1 MKNIA
6 TPPKLEI
13 AGLKDGRDITR
24 PFIGPLLYPLDT
36 VLRSQNHDYKV
47 YTALLRDSQLFSCL
61 QQRIA
66 KLIACETII
75 DAASDSDID
84 VAAADFLRDMLN
96 EIGWDAVCERMLY
109 AIFFGF
115 SIAEIQW
122 AYRDG
127 HHTIDRIEVRSQ
139 ERFRFDTELKPRLI
153 TPQNWQGEE
162 LPDRKFWTLTFGGHR
177 SDEPYG
183 LGLAHQL
190 YWLVYF
196 KRNGMKSWLKF
207 LDRFGHPLPLVKY
220 GANATDEQKQQALEI
235 ALSLAEDSAAAAPEG
250 LVFEL
255 VETARSGTADYTEL
269 IALLDSGISKIILS
283 QTMTTDS
290 GSSRSQAEVHGSV
303 ADAIVKSDADLLSE
317 SFNRTIGTWV
327 TELNF
332 PGATPP
338 RMYRKTQAD
347 QDLKTIVDRDKV
359 LFDMGYAPNT
369 EYIVETFGEGFRP
382 PEKGEA
388 SPIALNGAQ
397 VTALTTT
404 ISQAISDGWI
414 PELAVATIRASFP
427 TIGADLITAIAE
439 QLQAQVDKSA
449 ELLKP
454 QEAIASPE
462 QAAAQFGEVETTADF
477 AAKKAPKGKK
487 DCQKG
492 KICKGSCIAK
502 TKTCLGDMNPAQLKA
517 HKAAQ
522 AAARKVKAKGG
533 GGGAAA
539 VAATV
544 GNPVATVAPI
554 VPAKDSNGIPT
565 KDPYDK
571 TLSTFNAL
579 GVERS
584 YAGVDQVAGNSRLF
598 MARDIIKNG
607 SQQDIDT
614 FMKDQYLYHF
624 QGVKDDGSA
633 FSDRANYEFKALWNK
648 TSSAVRQ
655 ELADEFR
662 KTNNPV
668 IKKIAAEDLAKFDKN
683 KADKDKADEAAFFA
697 KKAAKTDEN
706 KPDLFDDLLGSV
718 AVSKVV
724 PTVTAALPTK
734 PETKPIDAKADIT
747 KNPGFG
753 LKQSKI
759 LDIESMG
766 RTNGKY
772 SEENVK
778 RILSDRTQVNIPVV
792 RQTGLESYSVVA
804 GNQSIFDYKEA
815 IKRDPSLKGRM
826 DVHIVQSLAEANSA
840 KKAFAIDAKYK
851 AETPSSKVPSFGLLD
866 LDSIQTGNPNR
877 FKKED
882 IEALSQMIQKNG
894 GNYLTPH
901 VKRTGLDS
909 FVADSKGEIAIHALR
924 AALKVNPQ
932 LVDRLKVAL
941 Y

>member
-47 YTALLRDSQLFSCL
+47 YTALLRDSQLFACL

-84 VAAADFLRDMLN
+84 VAAADFLRNMLN

-127 HHTIDRIEVRSQ
+127 HHTIDQIDVRSQ
-139 ERFRFDTELKPRLI
+139 ERFRFDTDLKPRLI
-153 TPQNWQGEE
+153 TSQNWQGDE

-303 ADAIVKSDADLLSE
+303 ADAIVKSDADLLCE

-449 ELLKP
+449 ELSKP
-454 QEAIASPE
+454 QEAIVSPE

-522 AAARKVKAKGG
+522 ASAKKAKAKGG
-533 GGGAAA
+533 GGGAAV

-544 GNPVATVAPI
+544 GNPVAPVVPVVQPI
-554 VPAKDSNGIPT
+554 VPP
-565 KDPYDK
+565 
-571 TLSTFNAL
+571 
-579 GVERS
+579 
-584 YAGVDQVAGNSRLF
+584 VA
-598 MARDIIKNG
+598 A
-607 SQQDIDT
+607 T
-614 FMKDQYLYHF
+614 
-624 QGVKDDGSA
+624 
-633 FSDRANYEFKALWNK
+633 
-648 TSSAVRQ
+648 
-655 ELADEFR
+655 
-662 KTNNPV
+662 
-668 IKKIAAEDLAKFDKN
+668 
-683 KADKDKADEAAFFA
+683 
-697 KKAAKTDEN
+697 
-706 KPDLFDDLLGSV
+706 
-718 AVSKVV
+718 
-724 PTVTAALPTK
+724 TVTAVAPTVPTK
-734 PETKPIDAKADIT
+734 PETKPIDAKTIPTPVPAPKVESKTDDELYNQAKNFLADSAQKNVAEKIDRIRAEFPQMT
-747 KNPGFG
+747 K
-753 LKQSKI
+753 
-759 LDIESMG
+759 
-766 RTNGKY
+766 
-772 SEENVK
+772 
-778 RILSDRTQVNIPVV
+778 
-792 RQTGLESYSVVA
+792 
-804 GNQSIFDYKEA
+804 
-815 IKRDPSLKGRM
+815 
-826 DVHIVQSLAEANSA
+826 AEANA
-840 KKAFAIDAKYK
+840 IATWIGTEGTAFNVKGDTIENYRAMNMGYYNSGAIPAKYRPQVDATNKLLESAYKKLPQPSIAYIQEKSLGKKPPVTFDPNNNLTRSLEFTPAQAK
-851 AETPSSKVPSFGLLD
+851 AYVQKYR
-866 LDSIQTGNPNR
+866 DSIGKEVTENYHLAATHLKKLDWAEKDANVQLSIKPRYGEKGQAKYVDY
-877 FKKED
+877 FKNKTSEGELIYPPGSKFKILGIREID
-882 IEALSQMIQKNG
+882 PMKDSIPKPLAKLPAKSKQLATLLAANLKFNGVSDEKGWQSYKNSTFKNVDSETTPANVKMIKAISLLSYAEMKALGGLSQSTQKK
-894 GNYLTPH
+894 YII
-901 VKRTGLDS
+901 DMEE
-909 FVADSKGEIAIHALR
+909 A
-924 AALKVNPQ
+924 
-932 LVDRLKVAL
+932 
-941 Y
+941 

>member
-1 MKNIA
+1 MKSIA

-47 YTALLRDSQLFSCL
+47 YTALLRDSQLFACL

-84 VAAADFLRDMLN
+84 VAAADFLRNMLN

-122 AYRDG
+122 TYRDG
-127 HHTIDRIEVRSQ
+127 HHTIDRIDVRSQ

-177 SDEPYG
+177 SDDPYG

-303 ADAIVKSDADLLSE
+303 ADSIVKSDADLISE
-317 SFNRTIGTWV
+317 SFNQTIGTWV

-347 QDLKTIVDRDKV
+347 KDLKAVVDRDKI

-449 ELLKP
+449 QLLKP

-462 QAAAQFGEVETTADF
+462 QAAAQFGEVVRETIDESRFLLLQNLDRAVDAMVLKANEIDSNDSVNYAIADRVGLLTADF

-492 KICKGSCIAK
+492 KICKGSCIARA
-502 TKTCLGDMNPAQLKA
+502 KTCLSDLNPAQLAA

-522 AAARKVKAKGG
+522 ASARKVKAKGG
-533 GGGAAA
+533 GGGAAV
-539 VAATV
+539 VAATA
-544 GNPVATVAPI
+544 NTTPVPVVAQKATVPVVAPS
-554 VPAKDSNGIPT
+554 VSTVLKPATAQKDKKNLDPETIKKGDQIILKEGKNKPAQEYEYHSTVNGELRFINS
-565 KDPYDK
+565 KDLSQFTVLSK
-571 TLSTFNAL
+571 TDFKDLSDYGILTI
-579 GVERS
+579 GPKS
-584 YAGVDQVAGNSRLF
+584 
-598 MARDIIKNG
+598 
-607 SQQDIDT
+607 
-614 FMKDQYLYHF
+614 
-624 QGVKDDGSA
+624 
-633 FSDRANYEFKALWNK
+633 
-648 TSSAVRQ
+648 
-655 ELADEFR
+655 
-662 KTNNPV
+662 KTN
-668 IKKIAAEDLAKFDKN
+668 KLT
-683 KADKDKADEAAFFA
+683 DKADSSGFIPGKTVFVA
-697 KKAAKTDEN
+697 KGIYDPIGFSNAGLAKNINEQYEYLGKAND
-706 KPDLFDDLLGSV
+706 GSL
-718 AVSKVV
+718 ALIGRKNATSFRLVSKDEINDFIK
-724 PTVTAALPTK
+724 L
-734 PETKPIDAKADIT
+734 
-747 KNPGFG
+747 
-753 LKQSKI
+753 
-759 LDIESMG
+759 
-766 RTNGKY
+766 GK
-772 SEENVK
+772 
-778 RILSDRTQVNIPVV
+778 
-792 RQTGLESYSVVA
+792 LEM
-804 GNQSIFDYKEA
+804 K
-815 IKRDPSLKGRM
+815 
-826 DVHIVQSLAEANSA
+826 
-840 KKAFAIDAKYK
+840 
-851 AETPSSKVPSFGLLD
+851 
-866 LDSIQTGNPNR
+866 
-877 FKKED
+877 
-882 IEALSQMIQKNG
+882 
-894 GNYLTPH
+894 
-901 VKRTGLDS
+901 
-909 FVADSKGEIAIHALR
+909 
-924 AALKVNPQ
+924 
-932 LVDRLKVAL
+932 
-941 Y
+941 

>member
-84 VAAADFLRDMLN
+84 VAAADFLRNMLN
-96 EIGWDAVCERMLY
+96 EIGWDAACERMLY

-439 QLQAQVDKSA
+439 QLQAQVNKSA

-462 QAAAQFGEVETTADF
+462 QAAAQFGDVETTADF

-544 GNPVATVAPI
+544 GNPVATVDPIVPI
-554 VPAKDSNGIPT
+554 VPAPPIVPIVPPTPTPTASESVENSGIL
-565 KDPYDK
+565 PYKKVKKLGSGAYGTVILTDRGTVIK
-571 TLSTFNAL
+571 LANVALSTKLEDAQN
-579 GVERS
+579 
-584 YAGVDQVAGNSRLF
+584 
-598 MARDIIKNG
+598 
-607 SQQDIDT
+607 
-614 FMKDQYLYHF
+614 
-624 QGVKDDGSA
+624 
-633 FSDRANYEFKALWNK
+633 EFA
-648 TSSAVRQ
+648 
-655 ELADEFR
+655 
-662 KTNNPV
+662 
-668 IKKIAAEDLAKFDKN
+668 
-683 KADKDKADEAAFFA
+683 
-697 KKAAKTDEN
+697 
-706 KPDLFDDLLGSV
+706 
-718 AVSKVV
+718 
-724 PTVTAALPTK
+724 
-734 PETKPIDAKADIT
+734 
-747 KNPGFG
+747 G
-753 LKQSKI
+753 LKQFEKLGIGPKAIGIDGKTIEMELIKGKTLFDIQKEGASPEQHQANQMKVSKALLELHRSGWVHGDAHHKNLLI
-759 LDIESMG
+759 DSG
-766 RTNGKY
+766 GK
-772 SEENVK
+772 
-778 RILSDRTQVNIPVV
+778 
-792 RQTGLESYSVVA
+792 
-804 GNQSIFDYKEA
+804 
-815 IKRDPSLKGRM
+815 
-826 DVHIVQSLAEANSA
+826 A
-840 KKAFAIDAKYK
+840 KIIDAGY
-851 AETPSSKVPSFGLLD
+851 AEKVPGQSSSASGYSDIVRSLEKHPALPKFEATMKPFVD
-866 LDSIQTGNPNR
+866 AYR
-877 FKKED
+877 REE
-882 IEALSQMIQKNG
+882 IEAYSLRDKEQRGPN
-894 GNYLTPH
+894 
-901 VKRTGLDS
+901 
-909 FVADSKGEIAIHALR
+909 ADI
-924 AALKVNPQ
+924 ALKK
-932 LVDRLKVAL
+932 LHDRYLSIADQFIK
-941 Y
+941 

>member
-47 YTALLRDSQLFSCL
+47 YTALLRDSQLFACL

-127 HHTIDRIEVRSQ
+127 HHTIDRIDVRSQ

-162 LPDRKFWTLTFGGHR
+162 LPDRKFWALTFGGHR

-269 IALLDSGISKIILS
+269 IALLDGGISKTILS

-347 QDLKTIVDRDKV
+347 QDLKAIADRDKV

-454 QEAIASPE
+454 QEAIVSPE
-462 QAAAQFGEVETTADF
+462 QAAAQFGEVEAETIDESRFLLLQNLDREVDAMVLKSHEVRSNDSVNYAIGDRVGLLTADF

-492 KICKGSCIAK
+492 KICKGSCIARA
-502 TKTCLGDMNPAQLKA
+502 KTCLGDMNPAQLKA
-517 HKAAQ
+517 HKSAQ

-533 GGGAAA
+533 GGGSTDPV

-554 VPAKDSNGIPT
+554 VPIVPAPPIVPIVPATPTPTASESVENPGILPYKKVKKLGSGAYGTVILTDRGTVIKLANGALSTKLEDAQNEFAGLKQFEKLGIGPKAIGIDGKTIEMELIKGKTLFDIQKEGASPEQHQANQMKVSKALLELHKSGWIHGDAHHKNLLIDSNGKAKLIDAGYAEKVPG
-565 KDPYDK
+565 
-571 TLSTFNAL
+571 LSSWES
-579 GVERS
+579 GYSDIVRS
-584 YAGVDQVAGNSRLF
+584 LAKHPVLPKFEATMKPFVAAYRREE
-598 MARDIIKNG
+598 ME
-607 SQQDIDT
+607 
-614 FMKDQYLYHF
+614 
-624 QGVKDDGSA
+624 A
-633 FSDRANYEFKALWNK
+633 FSLR
-648 TSSAVRQ
+648 
-655 ELADEFR
+655 
-662 KTNNPV
+662 
-668 IKKIAAEDLAKFDKN
+668 DK
-683 KADKDKADEAAFFA
+683 EQRG
-697 KKAAKTDEN
+697 
-706 KPDLFDDLLGSV
+706 P
-718 AVSKVV
+718 
-724 PTVTAALPTK
+724 TAA
-734 PETKPIDAKADIT
+734 I
-747 KNPGFG
+747 
-753 LKQSKI
+753 
-759 LDIESMG
+759 
-766 RTNGKY
+766 
-772 SEENVK
+772 
-778 RILSDRTQVNIPVV
+778 
-792 RQTGLESYSVVA
+792 
-804 GNQSIFDYKEA
+804 
-815 IKRDPSLKGRM
+815 
-826 DVHIVQSLAEANSA
+826 
-840 KKAFAIDAKYK
+840 
-851 AETPSSKVPSFGLLD
+851 
-866 LDSIQTGNPNR
+866 
-877 FKKED
+877 
-882 IEALSQMIQKNG
+882 
-894 GNYLTPH
+894 
-901 VKRTGLDS
+901 
-909 FVADSKGEIAIHALR
+909 
-924 AALKVNPQ
+924 ALKKLHDKYLSIADQ
-932 LVDRLKVAL
+932 FIK
-941 Y
+941 